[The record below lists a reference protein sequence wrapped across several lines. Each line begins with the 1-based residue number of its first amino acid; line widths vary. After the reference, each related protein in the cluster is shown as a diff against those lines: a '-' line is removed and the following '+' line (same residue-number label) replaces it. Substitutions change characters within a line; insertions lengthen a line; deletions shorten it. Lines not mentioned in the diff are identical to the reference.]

1 MIIATGRIKLMAEWC
16 HSLKEKRMVVN
27 SIIDKVSSKFN
38 VSISEIENLDMHNS
52 IVLGIACVSNST
64 SHGNSVIQTVI
75 NFIEDNTEAYIVD
88 IATEII

>member
-1 MIIATGRIKLMAEWC
+1 MIIATGRVELMADWC

-27 SIIDKVSSKFN
+27 SIIDKVSNKFN

-52 IVLGIACVSNST
+52 IILGIACVSNST
-64 SHGNSVIQTVI
+64 GHGNSVIQSVI
-75 NFIEDNTEAYIVD
+75 NYIEDNTEAYIVD

>member
-1 MIIATGRIKLMAEWC
+1 MIIATGRIELMAEWC

-38 VSISEIENLDMHNS
+38 VSVSEIENLDMHNS